1 LVAQKQVRPDDLV
14 WTAGMERWE
23 PAGSVATL
31 SMVPPTPQVAPQAP
45 HLTGTAATPASAIGY
60 YSPLSGL
67 PARAVAALQGHAPP
81 RGDRGDWPLDDARVA
96 QFKEAFKLRKR
107 VTAAAGLYR
116 ALLLLMVIADVIILI
131 GGLGVAL
138 GGGSR
143 NAGQALMG
151 LVVGLGVLLGFTV
164 LYWAAAR
171 STRRSQRWAPLT
183 MFILFLAGGCV
194 NVFKMLVVT
203 PAPNAQAASAI
214 VGIVGLLFAIAFAVV
229 SWRSFGAVPQYL
241 AQPAWCQELLVTAEL

>member
-1 LVAQKQVRPDDLV
+1 
-14 WTAGMERWE
+14 MERWE
-23 PAGSVATL
+23 PASSVAAL
-31 SMVPPTPQVAPQAP
+31 SMAPTQQAAPRAP
-45 HLTGTAATPASAIGY
+45 SLTGTAAAPASAIGY
-60 YSPLSGL
+60 YSPVSGL
-67 PARAVAALQGHAPP
+67 PARAAAALQGHAPP

-131 GGLGVAL
+131 GGLGIAL
-138 GGGSR
+138 GNSSR
-143 NAGQALMG
+143 NAGQAIIG
-151 LVVGLGVLLGFTV
+151 LAVSFGVLLGITV

-183 MFILFLAGGCV
+183 MFIIFLAGGCL
-194 NVFKMLVVT
+194 NLFSMLVA
-203 PAPNAQAASAI
+203 APRPNVAATAI
-214 VGIVGLLFAIAFAVV
+214 GGIIGLIFALAFAVV
-229 SWRSFGAVPQYL
+229 SWRSFAAIPQYL